1 MNTDGNTD
9 AINRHLEEQE
19 QYDMEND
26 MQDEIDTLHDEVDR
40 LEGQRDELLGALK
53 TIADG
58 PWPDAINTPYAQ
70 CVFDEQI
77 ARAAIAAC
85 EADQ

>member
-9 AINRHLEEQE
+9 AINRHLYELE
-19 QYDMEND
+19 QYQ

-53 TIADG
+53 TIAG
-58 PWPDAINTPYAQ
+58 RAQHNTPEFYQSWHHAAA
-70 CVFDEQI
+70 V
-77 ARAAIAAC
+77 AIAEC
-85 EADQ
+85 KADQ

>member
-9 AINRHLEEQE
+9 AINRHLYELE
-19 QYDMEND
+19 QYQ

-58 PWPDAINTPYAQ
+58 PWPDAINTQYAQ